1 MRMCKLVVGSLATN
15 CYIVSNENT
24 KEAIIIDPGAQPE
37 RIMNKIKEEQ
47 FLVKAILLTHGHID
61 HIQAVNAL
69 KEEYG
74 VDIYIGEQEADLV
87 KDTQKNLSMMFGTPY
102 VTKPDCLVKEGD
114 ILSIA
119 GFTIK
124 VLFTPGHTKGGVC
137 YYFEPEEAL
146 FSGDTIFQA
155 SVGRSDFPTGS
166 ARTLSDSIKEK
177 IFTLPDDVQIF
188 PGHGDSTVVSYE
200 RHYNMFV

>member
-1 MRMCKLVVGSLATN
+1 MRMCRLVVGSLATN

-24 KEAIIIDPGAQPE
+24 KEAVIIDPGAQAE
-37 RIMNKIKEEQ
+37 RIMNAVKEKQ
-47 FLVKAILLTHGHID
+47 FQVKAILLTHGHID
-61 HIQAVNAL
+61 HIQAVNEL
-69 KEEYG
+69 KEAYG
-74 VDIYIGEQEADLV
+74 VDVYVGEEEADVV
-87 KDTQKNLSMMFGTPY
+87 KDTQKNLSMMFGMPY
-102 VTKPDCLVKEGD
+102 VTKGDCLVKEGD
-114 ILSIA
+114 ILSLA

-137 YYFEPEEAL
+137 YYFEPEGAL
-146 FSGDTIFQA
+146 FSGDTIFQG

-177 IFTLPDDVQIF
+177 IFTLPDDIQIF

-200 RHYNMFV
+200 RQYNMFV